1 MALIEDEHIGGGVH
15 ATFPDIHTIRLKAAD
30 GSVISL
36 DAKALENLNRL
47 QARHELNERAR
58 SE

>member
-15 ATFPDIHTIRLKAAD
+15 ATFLDRHSIRLEAPD

-36 DAKALENLNRL
+36 DASALESLNKL
-47 QARHELNERAR
+47 QARHEMAERVR
-58 SE
+58 VE